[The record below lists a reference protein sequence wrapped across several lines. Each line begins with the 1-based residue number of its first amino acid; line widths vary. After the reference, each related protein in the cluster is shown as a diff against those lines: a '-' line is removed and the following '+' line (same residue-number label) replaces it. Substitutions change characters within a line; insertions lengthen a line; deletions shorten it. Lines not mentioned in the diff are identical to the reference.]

1 MFSLHQGS
9 SPPGLVRRETPG
21 YYSEYLKYKLFRPEI
36 RQTESIA
43 NSEEKFKELANFQF
57 VLAKAVFK
65 EGLSVPVFLRQFIYD
80 FDRIDDVLVKKKEFE
95 KIKSG
100 YYNI

>member
-1 MFSLHQGS
+1 MKINTIEEIEHKLKLSN
-9 SPPGLVRRETPG
+9 GLEVVEK
-21 YYSEYLKYKLFRPEI
+21 EIKKLFTEI
-36 RQTESIA
+36 GQTQSIA
-43 NSEEKFKELANFQF
+43 DSEEKFQELANFQF

-65 EGLSVPVFLRQFIYD
+65 ERLSVPAFLRQFIYD

>member
-1 MFSLHQGS
+1 MKINTIEEIEHKLKLSN
-9 SPPGLVRRETPG
+9 GLEVVEK
-21 YYSEYLKYKLFRPEI
+21 EIKKLFTEI
-36 RQTESIA
+36 GQAQSIA
-43 NSEEKFKELANFQF
+43 DSEEKFKELANFQF

-65 EGLSVPVFLRQFIYD
+65 EGLSVPAFLRQFIYD